1 MYTYEDR
8 LRAVKLYIKYDH
20 SISAVIREL
29 GYPSRHALLQWYR
42 EYETY
47 GDLHSTQVRQ
57 GKYSAEQR
65 RAAVTYYQE
74 HGENLDRTVRALG
87 YPSRA
92 LLYEWL
98 KEDIGRAS
106 RPCRSGTALV
116 KLKQS
121 EKEQAVVDL
130 CVRTNSAKRIASNYG
145 VSRGALYKWKHQ
157 LLSKECGLKMSQKP
171 IGQSADHKHT
181 VEELRAEIAAL
192 EEKVSEL
199 QKQAMEYEQA
209 AFRARLQKDIYEK
222 ASELIKK
229 DEGIDPEALTNRE
242 KAVLINALRETYSL
256 KILLSEMKMAKSSYC
271 YQNNVIKAQ
280 DKYTELRR
288 KVKAVF
294 QEAYCSYGY
303 WRIHAVLKRDGMT
316 VSEKVIRRIMQEE
329 CLVVPYAAR
338 KRRYSSYRG
347 EISPEV
353 DNVIQRDFRAEK
365 PNEKWLTDITEL
377 SISAGKV
384 YVSPI
389 IDCYDGLPVTWT
401 IGTSPNAD
409 LVNTMLDNAISQLSS
424 NEHPIVHSD
433 RGCHYRWPGWI
444 HRMEKA
450 GLTRSMSKKGCSP
463 DNSACEGVFGRMKN
477 EMFYYASWAGYSI
490 EQFICA
496 IDQYLH
502 WYCEKRIK
510 LSLGG
515 MSPLEY
521 RRSKGLLTQ
530 SSTSL

>member
-1 MYTYEDR
+1 M
-8 LRAVKLYIKYDH
+8 
-20 SISAVIREL
+20 
-29 GYPSRHALLQWYR
+29 
-42 EYETY
+42 
-47 GDLHSTQVRQ
+47 
-57 GKYSAEQR
+57 
-65 RAAVTYYQE
+65 
-74 HGENLDRTVRALG
+74 
-87 YPSRA
+87 
-92 LLYEWL
+92 
-98 KEDIGRAS
+98 
-106 RPCRSGTALV
+106 
-116 KLKQS
+116 
-121 EKEQAVVDL
+121 
-130 CVRTNSAKRIASNYG
+130 
-145 VSRGALYKWKHQ
+145 
-157 LLSKECGLKMSQKP
+157 
-171 IGQSADHKHT
+171 
-181 VEELRAEIAAL
+181 
-192 EEKVSEL
+192 
-199 QKQAMEYEQA
+199 
-209 AFRARLQKDIYEK
+209 
-222 ASELIKK
+222 
-229 DEGIDPEALTNRE
+229 TNRE

-303 WRIHAVLKRDGMT
+303 RRIHAVLKRDGMT

-329 CLVVPYAAR
+329 RLVVPYAAR

-450 GLTRSMSKKGCSP
+450 GLTRSMPKKGYSP
-463 DNSACEGVFGRMKN
+463 DNSACEGVFGRMTY
-477 EMFYYASWAGYSI
+477 E
-490 EQFICA
+490 E
-496 IDQYLH
+496 
-502 WYCEKRIK
+502 
-510 LSLGG
+510 
-515 MSPLEY
+515 
-521 RRSKGLLTQ
+521 
-530 SSTSL
+530 